1 MTIIFDKNTT
11 SERSLEVD
19 YVTENLVDHQL
30 ICGYERPLA
39 NAQPQDL
46 SSFSNNNSFTTIE
59 VRDGER
65 VLPLQGN
72 YSSIAALQ
80 TNYYSS
86 ITLYSLSFVA
96 V

>member
-30 ICGYERPLA
+30 VCGYERPLA
-39 NAQPQDL
+39 DAQPQDL
-46 SSFSNNNSFTTIE
+46 SSFSNNSFTTIE
-59 VRDGER
+59 VHDGDR
-65 VLPLQGN
+65 VLPLQGS

-86 ITLYSLSFVA
+86 INIYSLSLVA
-96 V
+96 I

>member
-30 ICGYERPLA
+30 VCGYERPLA
-39 NAQPQDL
+39 DVQPQDL
-46 SSFSNNNSFTTIE
+46 SSFSNNSFTTIE
-59 VRDGER
+59 VHDGDR
-65 VLPLQGN
+65 VLPLQGS

-86 ITLYSLSFVA
+86 INIYPLSFVA

>member
-30 ICGYERPLA
+30 MCGYERPLVDV
-39 NAQPQDL
+39 QPQDL
-46 SSFSNNNSFTTIE
+46 SSFSNNSFTTIE
-59 VRDGER
+59 VHDGER
-65 VLPLQGN
+65 ALPMQGS

-86 ITLYSLSFVA
+86 VNIYSLSLVA

>member
-30 ICGYERPLA
+30 VCGYERPLA
-39 NAQPQDL
+39 DAQPQDL
-46 SSFSNNNSFTTIE
+46 SSFSNNSFTTIE
-59 VRDGER
+59 VHDGDR
-65 VLPLQGN
+65 VLPLQGS
-72 YSSIAALQ
+72 YSSIASLQ

-86 ITLYSLSFVA
+86 INIYSLSLVA
-96 V
+96 M

>member
-1 MTIIFDKNTT
+1 MTLIFDKNTA
-11 SERSLEVD
+11 SERGLEVD

-30 ICGYERPLA
+30 VCGYERPLA
-39 NAQPQDL
+39 DAQPQDL
-46 SSFSNNNSFTTIE
+46 SSFSNNSFTTIE
-59 VRDGER
+59 VHDGDR

-86 ITLYSLSFVA
+86 INIYSLSLVA
-96 V
+96 M

>member
-1 MTIIFDKNTT
+1 MTIIVDKNTA

-30 ICGYERPLA
+30 MCGYERPLPDV
-39 NAQPQDL
+39 QPQDL
-46 SSFSNNNSFTTIE
+46 SSFSNNSFTTIE
-59 VRDGER
+59 VHDGDR
-65 VLPLQGN
+65 ALPLQGS

-86 ITLYSLSFVA
+86 INIYSLSLVA

>member
-1 MTIIFDKNTT
+1 MTVIFDKNTT
-11 SERSLEVD
+11 NERSLEVD

-30 ICGYERPLA
+30 VCGYECPLA

-46 SSFSNNNSFTTIE
+46 SSFSNNSFTTIE

-65 VLPLQGN
+65 VLPIQGN
-72 YSSIAALQ
+72 YSSIAVLQ

-86 ITLYSLSFVA
+86 INIYSLSLVA

>member
-30 ICGYERPLA
+30 VCGYERPLA

-46 SSFSNNNSFTTIE
+46 SGFSNNSFTTIE

-86 ITLYSLSFVA
+86 INIYSLSLVA
-96 V
+96 A